1 MKQKSIN
8 SDLKIYEPLEE
19 RINILSHFLGFLL
32 SIAALIVMVY
42 YAYIDGNV
50 WHIVSF
56 SVFGCSLI
64 FLYAASTIYHNE
76 KDPTKRKRLRIIDH
90 AAIYVLIA
98 GTYTPFALIT
108 LNGSI
113 GWTIFA
119 LVWGFAAIGI
129 TLKLFFTGRFNI
141 LSTSMYIAMGWL
153 IIFAIDPL
161 LNSLDPKGVAWL
173 IAGGMFYTIGAII
186 FSIKRLRFNHA
197 LFHLFVLL
205 GSFCHFMAVFYYV
218 LPS

>member
-1 MKQKSIN
+1 
-8 SDLKIYEPLEE
+8 
-19 RINILSHFLGFLL
+19 
-32 SIAALIVMVY
+32 MVY